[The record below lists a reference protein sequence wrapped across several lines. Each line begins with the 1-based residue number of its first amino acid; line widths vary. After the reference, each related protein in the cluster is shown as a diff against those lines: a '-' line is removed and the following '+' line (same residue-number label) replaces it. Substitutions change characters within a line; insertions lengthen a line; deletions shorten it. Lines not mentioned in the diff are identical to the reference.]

1 MMHPMG
7 MRSVAMGSTSC
18 FQYCLRTA
26 QWTEGPD
33 VPIGKL
39 YPTLVTVENRFI
51 FQIGGF
57 DDYDYEIYRLDT
69 LDNSGQVTWTE
80 IKIREEIAILKT
92 VDEIEVSSESEGNV
106 VPQKTLQNNPSL
118 EDQDMEEQQL
128 QELIND
134 TPLTLGKAVS
144 LAEEKH
150 AIEAPS
156 IPQPHNSGLIK
167 RLSSIKSRGQEEV
180 EEAK

>member
-1 MMHPMG
+1 MPEPRFCHAAIHVRETIYVTGGIADMMHPMG

-69 LDNSGQVTWTE
+69 LDNSG
-80 IKIREEIAILKT
+80 
-92 VDEIEVSSESEGNV
+92 
-106 VPQKTLQNNPSL
+106 
-118 EDQDMEEQQL
+118 
-128 QELIND
+128 
-134 TPLTLGKAVS
+134 
-144 LAEEKH
+144 
-150 AIEAPS
+150 
-156 IPQPHNSGLIK
+156 
-167 RLSSIKSRGQEEV
+167 
-180 EEAK
+180 